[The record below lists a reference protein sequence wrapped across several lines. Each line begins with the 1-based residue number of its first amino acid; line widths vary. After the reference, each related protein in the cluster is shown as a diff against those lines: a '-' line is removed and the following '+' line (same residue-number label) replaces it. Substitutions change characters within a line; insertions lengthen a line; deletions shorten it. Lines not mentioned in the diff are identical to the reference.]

1 MNKIISEGAVYIQV
15 TLNVNSKRYNVN
27 VAPYHTLCDVLRDQL
42 GFTEVKKN
50 CGSGECG
57 GCTVIID
64 GKPVCSCIM
73 LAVQANNKEI
83 TTVKG
88 ISSDRNL
95 HLLQKK
101 FIEFSA
107 VQCGQCTPGMI
118 LAAKALLDS
127 NPHPSEEEVR
137 TAISGNICR
146 CTGYEQIIEAIM
158 SAATEQ

>member
-1 MNKIISEGAVYIQV
+1 MYIQV
-15 TLNVNSKRYNVN
+15 TLNVNSEQYNVN
-27 VAPYHTLCDVLRDQL
+27 IAPHQTLCDVLRDQL
-42 GFTEVKKN
+42 GLTEVKKN
-50 CGSGECG
+50 CSEGECG
-57 GCTVIID
+57 GCTVLVN

-73 LAVQANNKEI
+73 LAVQAHNKEI
-83 TTVKG
+83 TTIKG
-88 ISSDRNL
+88 ISSDGNL
-95 HLLQKK
+95 HPLQKK
-101 FIEFSA
+101 FIEFDV